1 MWITSRE
8 TLWLWVNFFWLHK
21 EEIDWLIIIIARE
34 HRSHWFPDPSCV
46 VMYSSNFVI
55 LVIFVIF
62 ILFFTDAIDN
72 ILLVQAMLVKLLNQ
86 GKLLSILYPLRLTAL
101 VSPYNITLESLTK
114 VTKIREMITNPGSSL
129 PSNKFSQTIS

>member
-21 EEIDWLIIIIARE
+21 EEFDWLIIIIARE

-46 VMYSSNFVI
+46 VMQSSNFVI

-62 ILFFTDAIDN
+62 ILFFTDAIGN
-72 ILLVQAMLVKLLNQ
+72 ILFVQAMLIKLLNQ

-101 VSPYNITLESLTK
+101 VSSYNITLESLTK

-129 PSNKFSQTIS
+129 LSNKFSQTVS